1 MRPSHTALHNDDAP
15 AQSEE
20 ERSQFEN
27 AVLKAYGI
35 IAGYEFS
42 SSFQGKSVADLRQS
56 QSRWKKRESSFDL
69 NNETTSSKSKKDVSM
84 NDIMTRTPFAVRQP
98 WQIARAAAEVRTKNF
113 EEDVLKAYGLLS
125 TRV

>member
-1 MRPSHTALHNDDAP
+1 MRSSHTAFHNDDAP
-15 AQSEE
+15 AQSEQ

-35 IAGYEFS
+35 VAVHECS
-42 SSFQGKSVADLRQS
+42 ASFQGKPVADLRSS
-56 QSRWKKRESSFDL
+56 QGRWKKRESSLDL
-69 NNETTSSKSKKDVSM
+69 SNETTSSKGTKDVSM
-84 NDIMTRTPFAVRQP
+84 NDIMTRTPFAVGQP